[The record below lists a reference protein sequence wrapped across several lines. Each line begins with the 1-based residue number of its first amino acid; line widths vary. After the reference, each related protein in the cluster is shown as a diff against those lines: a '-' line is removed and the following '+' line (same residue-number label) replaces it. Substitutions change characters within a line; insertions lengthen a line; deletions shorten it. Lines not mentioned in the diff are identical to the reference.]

1 MRGVVSRRTKVM
13 TVLALLLAAAVVTP
27 HTTPFLLMLGTRVLI
42 LSILAMSLDLLL
54 GFTGIA
60 SLGHAAFL
68 GLGAY
73 MTAILALRYN
83 FGLGWDFWLVVLFG
97 VLVGAATAAA
107 FALCALRSRGVYFL
121 MITLALSQCVW
132 GLAYRWDSLT
142 GGDNGLNLPHR
153 PFFGPINLGNDTAY
167 FYLVFAFFAVSLLV
181 LYVFV
186 ESPFG
191 KSLVGIREHEVRM
204 RVLGYNV
211 WLHKYIA
218 FIVSGAFAGL
228 AGVLWAHVSSEV
240 SPEDVTLTTSI
251 DALLMVVLGGPGALL
266 GGVLGA
272 VIVLFLREYLST
284 IVPWWPYVLG
294 GMYVLAILYL
304 PDGLLGVLRQRRRP
318 AAVGPLRPQ
327 SFAGSR
333 RAEKL
338 EINQG
343 GIE

>member
-1 MRGVVSRRTKVM
+1 MSRRAKVL
-13 TVLALLLAAAVVTP
+13 TVLALVVAVAVATP
-27 HTTPFLLMLGTRVLI
+27 HTTPFLLMLVTRILI
-42 LSILAMSLDLLL
+42 LAILAMSLDLLL

-73 MTAILALRYN
+73 LTAILAVRYN
-83 FGLGWDFWLVVLFG
+83 VGLGWDFWLVVLG
-97 VLVGAATAAA
+97 GILLGAVTAAVFA
-107 FALCALRSRGVYFL
+107 VFALRARGVYFL

-142 GGDNGLNLPHR
+142 GGDNGLNLPGR
-153 PFFGPINLGNDTAY
+153 PSFGPIHLGNDTAY
-167 FYLVFAFFAVSLLV
+167 FYLVFAFFALSLLL

-191 KSLVGIREHEVRM
+191 RSLVGIREHEVRM

-211 WLHKYIA
+211 WLHKYIV

-240 SPEDVTLTTSI
+240 SPEDVTLTTSV
-251 DALLMVVLGGPGALL
+251 DALLMVVLGGPGTLL

-272 VIVLFLREYLST
+272 VVVLFLREYLST
-284 IVPWWPYVLG
+284 LVPWWPYVLG
-294 GMYVLAILYL
+294 GMYVAIISYV
-304 PDGLLGVLRQRRRP
+304 PDGLLGALGVRMQAATVGAASVAGAVRP
-318 AAVGPLRPQ
+318 SGRT
-327 SFAGSR
+327 
-333 RAEKL
+333 KDL

>member
-1 MRGVVSRRTKVM
+1 MSRRAKMLTGLV
-13 TVLALLLAAAVVTP
+13 VLLAVAGVTP
-27 HTTPFLLMLGTRVLI
+27 HTSPFLLMLGTRILI
-42 LSILAMSLDLLL
+42 LAILAMSLDLLL

-73 MTAILALRYN
+73 MTAILAVHYQ
-83 FGLGWDFWLVVLFG
+83 FGLGWDFGLVVLLG
-97 VLVGAATAAA
+97 MLLGAATAAVFA
-107 FALCALRSRGVYFL
+107 VFALRAQGVYFL

-132 GLAYRWDSLT
+132 GLAYRWDALT
-142 GGDNGLNLPHR
+142 DGDNGLNLPGR
-153 PFFGPINLGNDTAY
+153 PVLGSIHLGNDTAY
-167 FYLVFAFFAVSLLV
+167 FYLVFAFFAASLLL

-191 KSLVGIREHEVRM
+191 RSLVGIREHETRM
-204 RVLGYNV
+204 RILGYNV
-211 WLHKYIA
+211 WLHKYIV

-228 AGVLWAHVSSEV
+228 AGVLWAHASSEV
-240 SPEDVTLTTSI
+240 SPNDVTLTTSV
-251 DALLMVVLGGPGALL
+251 DALLMVVLGGPGTLF

-294 GMYVLAILYL
+294 GVYIATISYL
-304 PDGLLGVLRQRRRP
+304 PDGLLGTLRTRWRP
-318 AAVGPLRPQ
+318 APVGANPPPLLVR
-327 SFAGSR
+327 SR
-333 RAEKL
+333 RSEEL